1 MVAKIHMS
9 ITAASKTSACQT
21 QVTEVPLAKNVWDS
35 VDTDLGCW
43 MCRIK
48 LGCIAWYVAERSA
61 QFHGLWCYTC
71 YAKHVEPSLA
81 TPHAMPAEVAAPSP
95 LVQIVKVHTDL
106 QQADMA
112 HICDLLAAYAKA
124 KSGQPPLIAD
134 LAADMMVL
142 TPKVHNSFL
151 QGLFDSFTPQQI
163 ADMIKGVAAGVD
175 GPMALSQ
182 GMRNAGEK
190 ASSISSASKLRAA
203 VDVALAN
210 PKAKGGQYWA
220 FNVDCVPRGLP
231 AGQAVW
237 GVFEAMSK
245 HYKGQEYL
253 EAHAQLHRMYLSL
266 VLVSNSETGTGT
278 PLHLDVSGA
287 NTVHLLTPAS
297 SSQPAK
303 RSKACETS
311 SPATCSTSDHQG
323 SATASNI
330 LCTWLQL
337 IPAMDGLSY
346 INKRLLDAEMER
358 PTLFKKLP
366 KGFTLPPVVEGQPLP
381 NPSKVQAWP
390 LLTDMDMRWLAGKAD
405 NHGRITVHDV
415 RHGDIMS
422 PTPGHMHAVYNLQ
435 PLLKVACE
443 VVKPGSFLRT
453 AVSLRVFASGVVG
466 PRMAEDYTSFFALSH
481 RKLRQDFWAFQQQQQ
496 QELLQEQ
503 RQQQQQNEKVEQLQL
518 QQRQKQQVWQQQQ
531 QHLWQQHQ
539 KEHQKQQEQHKQQKQ
554 QLEQQIK
561 LLLKQQLKQQEQ
573 QQLKE
578 QLSQQLTQLQ
588 QEHEV
593 PMQQHQLQEHQ
604 PQQKQPQLQL
614 QQLQLQQQHQLQQ
627 QQLKHQDMQQSKQ
640 QQEQLKQMQKLQQQ
654 VLQRE
659 HQQQKQLLHKQ
670 QQQ

>member
-1 MVAKIHMS
+1 MVAQIHMS
-9 ITAASKTSACQT
+9 ITAASKTSACKT

-35 VDTDLGCW
+35 DDTHLGCW

-81 TPHAMPAEVAAPSP
+81 TPHVMPAEVAAPSP

-151 QGLFDSFTPQQI
+151 QGLFDSFTPQLI

-175 GPMALSQ
+175 GPMALYQ

-323 SATASNI
+323 SATASII

-337 IPAMDGLSY
+337 IPSMDVLSY

-366 KGFTLPPVVEGQPLP
+366 KGFTLPVVEGQPLP

-390 LLTDMDMRWLAGKAD
+390 LLTDMDLRWLAGKAD

-481 RKLRQDFWAFQQQQQ
+481 RKLRQDFWAVQQQQ

-518 QQRQKQQVWQQQQ
+518 QQRQIQQVWQQQQ